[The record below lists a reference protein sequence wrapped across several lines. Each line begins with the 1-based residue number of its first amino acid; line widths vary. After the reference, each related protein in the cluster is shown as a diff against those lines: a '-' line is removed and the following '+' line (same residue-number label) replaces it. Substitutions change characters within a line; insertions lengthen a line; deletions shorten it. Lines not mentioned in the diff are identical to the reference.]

1 VNNEKLRDA
10 WHKGADRYRKLATDR
25 ADEGTGI
32 QLACLVI
39 AEYCAHRWSGNYG
52 GPTLEMVALAENT
65 IGERLDE
72 AVCAALA
79 AL

>member
-1 VNNEKLRDA
+1 
-10 WHKGADRYRKLATDR
+10 
-25 ADEGTGI
+25 
-32 QLACLVI
+32 VI

-79 AL
+79 TL